1 MARENSIPVIGNGDI
16 LTWYEAEDRLLSSN
30 MGQPHHVD
38 PVTGLRSGVAA
49 MMAGRGALIKPW
61 IFKEWAD
68 KKSWQPSA
76 QERVGIYWRLAGYFK
91 DHFGSDDFGKRHAFY
106 FLPWH
111 FEFLCRY
118 RPLPET
124 PFRSLSHQAP
134 LIQNSRLVDDTLVSI
149 GLLSDRN
156 TPLTDRQL
164 PLDSALE
171 RLLRCE
177 NADCHLAISEAL
189 WKAVSVEDAVM
200 AVEALAYSRLE
211 EFERTI
217 TADTTTGNTPF
228 QYTL

>member
-111 FEFLCRY
+111 LGFFCRH
-118 RPLPET
+118 RELPENV
-124 PFRSLSHQAP
+124 FGNLSLSQP
-134 LIQNSRLVDDTLVSI
+134 LISTRWDSVVSPELGETLE
-149 GLLSDRN
+149 
-156 TPLTDRQL
+156 TL
-164 PLDSALE
+164 PILE

-177 NADCHLAISEAL
+177 HETAHQEMSAVLWESESDSAAVLALEKLAAENVVRWEEEVRMSGDGRDDNRESE
-189 WKAVSVEDAVM
+189 
-200 AVEALAYSRLE
+200 
-211 EFERTI
+211 
-217 TADTTTGNTPF
+217 G
-228 QYTL
+228 